1 MKRIPIQSGELISIG
16 YDAELQILEIEFSD
30 HDVYQFVEVSAEIY
44 SAFMNASDLYQYFKA
59 HIDAKFLCRKL

>member
-1 MKRIPIQSGELISIG
+1 MKRTAIVAEELLSVG
-16 YDAELQILEIEFSD
+16 YDAELQVLEVELSN